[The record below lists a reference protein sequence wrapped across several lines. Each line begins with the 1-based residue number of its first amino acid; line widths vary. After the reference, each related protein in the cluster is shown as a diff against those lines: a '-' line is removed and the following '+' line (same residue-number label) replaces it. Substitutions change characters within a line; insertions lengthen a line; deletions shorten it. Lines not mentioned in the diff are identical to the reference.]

1 MARFFCLEYGTM
13 FYYVIYV
20 HSINIHRQLERHKLL
35 YKVGLKAPP
44 RRAPTKKSKLMVYR
58 HLSTRLR
65 HVMCRYIIFAYT
77 ITTLRILQHHSQRH
91 TSVFSF
97 DPAAAPASRRRPKN
111 LKIVVTKRLHD
122 PVDHRSRGL
131 LFRCNIFNPLTKY
144 PSLKTA
150 PSRLLL
156 LIKAPNRAR
165 FKYHLRRLQPTT
177 KPYQLLLMLFLYQV
191 HNQKSSYETSPL

>member
-1 MARFFCLEYGTM
+1 
-13 FYYVIYV
+13 
-20 HSINIHRQLERHKLL
+20 
-35 YKVGLKAPP
+35 
-44 RRAPTKKSKLMVYR
+44 
-58 HLSTRLR
+58 
-65 HVMCRYIIFAYT
+65 
-77 ITTLRILQHHSQRH
+77 
-91 TSVFSF
+91 
-97 DPAAAPASRRRPKN
+97 
-111 LKIVVTKRLHD
+111 
-122 PVDHRSRGL
+122 
-131 LFRCNIFNPLTKY
+131 LTKY